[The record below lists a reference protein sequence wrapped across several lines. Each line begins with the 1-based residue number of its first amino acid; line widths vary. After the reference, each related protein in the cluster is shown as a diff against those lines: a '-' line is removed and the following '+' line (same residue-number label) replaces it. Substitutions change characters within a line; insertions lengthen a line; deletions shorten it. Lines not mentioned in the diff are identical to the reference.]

1 MEEDC
6 FDYLVTSDKNL
17 QYQQNLEKYSISF
30 IVLSVSSNNYEM
42 ILPIIEEI
50 KLVLLNEVKTKLNRH
65 PAIISIATAG
75 FQNKP

>member
-1 MEEDC
+1 MENGQLIIAMEEDC

-17 QYQQNLEKYSISF
+17 QYQQNLQKYSISF

-50 KLVLLNEVKTKLNRH
+50 KLVLLNEVKTKLTVI
-65 PAIISIATAG
+65 P
-75 FQNKP
+75 Q